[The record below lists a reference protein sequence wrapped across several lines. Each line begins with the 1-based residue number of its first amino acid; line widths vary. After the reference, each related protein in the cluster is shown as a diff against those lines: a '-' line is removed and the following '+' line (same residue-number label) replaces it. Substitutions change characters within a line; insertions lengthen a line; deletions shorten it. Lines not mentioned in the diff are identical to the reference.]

1 MANSSSSHDAASKR
15 APNGKHD
22 ATTKRTSNGKAATS
36 EASLPAREL
45 LAALRALRRGD
56 FSVRLPE
63 LYGGIDGQIVATLNE
78 ITQTA
83 DELERDAREAFVAV
97 ANEGRTKVRLKRA
110 GLVGGWRRYADDAN
124 AALDRLTSHMRSMA
138 AVANAVVH
146 GDFSRRVDEQS
157 EDGALAGEFLRHAHA
172 INGMVD
178 QLSSLSGEITRVA
191 HDIGVEG
198 RLGSLVQ

>member
-1 MANSSSSHDAASKR
+1 MANSSSSHDTTSKR
-15 APNGKHD
+15 PPNGKHQT
-22 ATTKRTSNGKAATS
+22 ASKRTSNGKSTS

-45 LAALRALRRGD
+45 LAALRSLRRGD

-78 ITQTA
+78 IAQTA

-178 QLSSLSGEITRVA
+178 QLSSLSGEIWPTA
-191 HDIGVEG
+191 
-198 RLGSLVQ
+198 